1 MRRVQDLLL
10 AIILIAGTATAQ
22 AQAPAPVPAKAAEPA
37 SAAGMAGTPAATGS
51 AGSASV
57 PNTLEQR
64 VVACA
69 ICHGKQGEG
78 ARKNEY
84 YPRLAGKPVEYLYNQ
99 LIAFREKRRN
109 SSPVMTYMVGA
120 LSDNYLHEIAAYYS
134 ALRPPF
140 PSPPPRP
147 VAAKLAQGE
156 SLVLKGQAAREIP
169 ACTACHGGTLTGM
182 LPGIPGLVGLYPDYI
197 AAQLGAWKNG
207 LRNSTAPDCM
217 ARIASRL
224 TGDDI
229 SAVAAFLAS
238 RTVSPDA
245 PPAPAQ
251 SVKLPL
257 ECGSAP

>member
-1 MRRVQDLLL
+1 MRRVPDILLVTL
-10 AIILIAGTATAQ
+10 MSAGTAL
-22 AQAPAPVPAKAAEPA
+22 AQAPAADAAKAV
-37 SAAGMAGTPAATGS
+37 SATPAAS
-51 AGSASV
+51 APAAGTV

-64 VVACA
+64 IAACA

-84 YPRLAGKPVEYLYNQ
+84 YPRLAGKPTEYLYNQ

-109 SSPVMTYMVGA
+109 SSPVMTYMVGG
-120 LSDNYLHEIAAYYS
+120 LSDNYLHEIAAYFS

-140 PSPPPRP
+140 PPPPAKP
-147 VAAKLAQGE
+147 QAAKLAQGE
-156 SLVLKGQAAREIP
+156 ILVLKGEAEREIP

-217 ARIASRL
+217 ARVASRL
-224 TGDDI
+224 SGEDI
-229 SAVAAFLAS
+229 AAVAAFLAS
-238 RTVSPDA
+238 RTVAPDA

-257 ECGSAP
+257 QCGSAP